1 MLICGSSKS
10 PVPSF
15 SLLEMYSIHPTAT
28 FVYPSISTIVCH
40 SDPELAEGEESPYS
54 PLSLSSAPAR
64 SRPHATNPPPNES
77 HPQAGDFIPPGRSYE
92 CKSNLDRVWPGVAAG
107 AAVALLYAPQPG
119 VKTRRQLRRNF
130 DDGVDYLEDAA
141 SCLKEQAE
149 SLSNE
154 ARKSFR
160 RTRGQVAD
168 VVEKASE
175 AVSGA
180 VKGVQS
186 MM

>member
-1 MLICGSSKS
+1 M
-10 PVPSF
+10 
-15 SLLEMYSIHPTAT
+15 
-28 FVYPSISTIVCH
+28 
-40 SDPELAEGEESPYS
+40 
-54 PLSLSSAPAR
+54 SAKAIWI
-64 SRPHATNPPPNES
+64 AF
-77 HPQAGDFIPPGRSYE
+77 G
-92 CKSNLDRVWPGVAAG
+92 LGVAAG

-154 ARKSFR
+154 ARKTFR

-180 VKGVQS
+180 VKGVHS
-186 MM
+186 MMEPALLRRIQFCAVILSEAAHGFIVSG